1 MLIIFD
7 SNTRL
12 LLLSPSNQN
21 KTKYIVS
28 YIVQRLPYIANLIPS
43 ISIHC
48 IALRTREGDASSLSL
63 DITNDRCNSS
73 ITLLFLLLQCTPT
86 PITFPIPTPI
96 RQKSHIGVTIHPTDT
111 SQKRHW
117 LPCPDAHLLSYIAT
131 VYPCWC
137 VLILR
142 FHEKDQMYEGV
153 PTLPMWMRL
162 SRIVI

>member
-111 SQKRHW
+111 SQKRH
-117 LPCPDAHLLSYIAT
+117 
-131 VYPCWC
+131 
-137 VLILR
+137 
-142 FHEKDQMYEGV
+142 
-153 PTLPMWMRL
+153 
-162 SRIVI
+162 